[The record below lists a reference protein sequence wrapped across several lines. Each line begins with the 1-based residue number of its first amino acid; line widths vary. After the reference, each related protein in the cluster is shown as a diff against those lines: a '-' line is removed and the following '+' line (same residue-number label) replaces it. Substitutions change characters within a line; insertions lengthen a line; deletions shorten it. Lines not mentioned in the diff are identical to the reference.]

1 MLRKDMLM
9 SRLPRPF
16 HAFTFAGL
24 LLAPLALPPATAH
37 GGTAVVMLRY
47 RFVPGQTLVYHFVAT
62 GRATATGDLSIRDGF
77 TTPYRS
83 SANVIVREHVLSVD
97 AQGRATVAVSVRILR
112 ATETR
117 GRTTTTSPTTQTTIV
132 RIAPDGGVSGATGT
146 AANDAFF
153 LPLGTLPPGPLAAG
167 ARWVSPSR
175 LLRTLTPADAAH
187 YPHPTVTNT
196 LLGARSAAGAGMA
209 TISSAARPF
218 YAPMTF
224 LGGGGTT
231 LRLGGSGQATGQTV
245 FDVAAGRLIAS
256 TASYTLEVDQ
266 QLRDRRGGVRRART
280 RITWQMSTRR
290 V

>member
-1 MLRKDMLM
+1 M

-24 LLAPLALPPATAH
+24 LLSPLALPPATAH
-37 GGTAVVMLRY
+37 GGTALVMLRY
-47 RFVPGQTLVYHFVAT
+47 RFVPGQTLAYHFVAT
-62 GRATATGDLSIRDGF
+62 GRATATGDLSIQDGF
-77 TTPYRS
+77 TMPYRS
-83 SANVIVREHVLSVD
+83 SASVIVRERVQSVD
-97 AQGRATVAVSVRILR
+97 ARGRAMVAVSVRILR

-117 GRTTTTSPTTQTTIV
+117 GRTTTTSPLTTQTTTV
-132 RIAPDGGVSGATGT
+132 RIAADGSVSGATGT

-167 ARWVSPSR
+167 VQWASPSL
-175 LLRTLTPADAAH
+175 LLRTLTPADSAH

-196 LLGARSAAGAGMA
+196 LLRAGAAGGTGMA
-209 TISSAARPF
+209 TISSIARPL
-218 YAPMTF
+218 YVPMTF
-224 LGGGGTT
+224 PGGGGTT
-231 LRLGGSGQATGQTV
+231 LRVGGSGQATGQTM